1 MSNLPQPTIHR
12 LPRYLFWLEQLRSRM
27 ETISSS
33 ELARL
38 ADETAATV
46 RRDLSCLGSHGIRGV
61 GYDIE
66 RLATEIRNQLGLSR
80 SWDVV
85 IVGAGHLGT
94 ALAHYEG
101 FEGEGLRVIGIYD
114 SAPAKIGTRV
124 EALTVK
130 HPDQMAEDLA
140 ESDRAFG
147 IITVPPDAAQDA
159 ADLLIDAGVTG
170 ILSFAPTLL
179 TIPRHVFVRH
189 VDLATELHVLGYYA
203 AARRHSA

>member
-1 MSNLPQPTIHR
+1 VSNVPQPTINR
-12 LPRYLFWLEQLRSRM
+12 LPRYLFCLKQLRPGI

-38 ADETAATV
+38 AGETAATV
-46 RRDLSCLGSHGIRGV
+46 RRDLSCLGSHGVRGV

-66 RLATEIRNQLGLSR
+66 RLATEIRDQLGLSR

-85 IVGAGHLGT
+85 IIGAGHLGT

-114 SAPAKIGTRV
+114 SAPAKIGSRV

-130 HPDQMAEDLA
+130 HPDQMPKDLA
-140 ESDRAFG
+140 GSPRAFG
-147 IITVPPDAAQDA
+147 IITVPTDAAQDA
-159 ADLLIDAGVTG
+159 ANLLIDAGVTG

-179 TIPRHVFVRH
+179 TIPHHVFVRH
-189 VDLATELHVLGYYA
+189 VDLATELHVLAYYA
-203 AARRHSA
+203 AARQRSA

>member
-1 MSNLPQPTIHR
+1 
-12 LPRYLFWLEQLRSRM
+12 M